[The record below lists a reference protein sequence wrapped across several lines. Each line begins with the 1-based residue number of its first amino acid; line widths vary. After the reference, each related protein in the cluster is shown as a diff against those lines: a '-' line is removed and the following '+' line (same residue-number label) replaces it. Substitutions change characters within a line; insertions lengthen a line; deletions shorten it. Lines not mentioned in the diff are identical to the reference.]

1 MYYLHL
7 HRNKYFELIKL
18 YKKSIQK
25 FTNVFLLYFTK
36 KILVSITPKRLSS
49 FTSKSKPNKRL
60 STLFNHHQISN
71 QTNFPPPPQN
81 IKKSLNS
88 TINQSINPKNSV
100 QSISSSNQR
109 FNSQKPLQPL
119 KTQANPPFS
128 LNISIKTPKCFIKF
142 KEKLISKKNF
152 LIKFFNKKSKTFKLT
167 ENVHF
172 STVEIF
178 KPCFVFF

>member
-1 MYYLHL
+1 MCF
-7 HRNKYFELIKL
+7 YFISQKNTRIDNAKKTFIIHIKI
-18 YKKSIQK
+18 K
-25 FTNVFLLYFTK
+25 TK
-36 KILVSITPKRLSS
+36 QAPINSFQSS
-49 FTSKSKPNKRL
+49 PNIKPNKL
-60 STLFNHHQISN
+60 SST
-71 QTNFPPPPQN
+71 TAKY
-81 IKKSLNS
+81 KKSLNS

-142 KEKLISKKNF
+142 KEKLISKKNC
-152 LIKFFNKKSKTFKLT
+152 LIQFFNKKCKTFKLT

-178 KPCFVFF
+178 KPCFVFFSLA

>member
-1 MYYLHL
+1 MCF
-7 HRNKYFELIKL
+7 YFI
-18 YKKSIQK
+18 SQ
-25 FTNVFLLYFTK
+25 

-119 KTQANPPFS
+119 KTQANPPF
-128 LNISIKTPKCFIKF
+128 LSIYLS
-142 KEKLISKKNF
+142 KLPNVSSNSKKNSF
-152 LIKFFNKKSKTFKLT
+152 QRK
-167 ENVHF
+167 
-172 STVEIF
+172 IF
-178 KPCFVFF
+178 